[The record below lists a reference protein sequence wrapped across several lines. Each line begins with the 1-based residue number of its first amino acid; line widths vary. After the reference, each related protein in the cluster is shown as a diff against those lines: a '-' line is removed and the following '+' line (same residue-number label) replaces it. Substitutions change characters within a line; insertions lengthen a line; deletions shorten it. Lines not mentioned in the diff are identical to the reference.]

1 MRLARTLCV
10 LLLAAAGGVAAAAV
24 VAKETVCTITV
35 NSPDEQET
43 FRRFLPE
50 SKYTFVD
57 LVERGSSDWLASAC
71 RAAVSCDVLI
81 ISAHYDGGNVF
92 FSDRL
97 DASEYLTVNELE
109 RASCSGSCPAL
120 FARLK
125 EVYLFGC
132 NTLNPVPQSGASA
145 EIVRNLVR
153 DGLSFNDA
161 KRQLQS
167 LRAAHGESSRDRMR
181 QIFKDVPVIYGFS
194 STAPVGPVAGTSLT
208 RYFRANGD
216 REIAS
221 RRPSMRLLD
230 AFAAFG
236 MSVATGITDRDP
248 HADARADMCQFA
260 DDRLSTATKLA
271 FVHQILQRHIG
282 EARLHLDRIQRLTAS
297 LDEHVRHQPTVVQ
310 ALEDIGRDAGAR
322 ARFLG
327 YARDA
332 EEPSV
337 RQRLIDL
344 ARDVGWLS
352 ERERREEQ
360 AQMLR
365 ALLARDSVGVPEVD
379 LTCSLN
385 QDLQL
390 DGLFNAS
397 SLTPWL
403 NDVPRTAMQA
413 CLGSAES
420 RVATLQALISPDE
433 ADVRAAQAYLRHRPM
448 TDPTELRRVAA
459 AVAAMEP
466 GGAQVRALEALA
478 RQQVSDREVLSVL
491 TALFT
496 RTPSWSVQ
504 AAIAGI
510 LIRADLRALDASEL
524 ARELIVHRKP
534 APASGH
540 DMIDALIALLQPR

>member
-1 MRLARTLCV
+1 MRLARTLC
-10 LLLAAAGGVAAAAV
+10 LLVVAATALVTATAAF
-24 VAKETVCTITV
+24 AKQTVCTITV
-35 NSPDEQET
+35 NSPDEQEA

-50 SKYTFVD
+50 SKYRFVD
-57 LVERGSSDWLASAC
+57 LVERGRPDWLASAC
-71 RAAVSCDVLI
+71 RASVACDVLI
-81 ISAHYDGGNVF
+81 ISAHYDGGEF
-92 FSDRL
+92 FFPDRL
-97 DASEYLTVNELE
+97 DTSEYLTVTELE

-132 NTLNPVPQSGASA
+132 NTLNPTPQSGASA
-145 EIVRNLVR
+145 EIVRSLVR
-153 DGLSFNDA
+153 DGQSFTDA

-167 LRAAHGESSRDRMR
+167 LRAAHGEASRDRMR

-194 STAPVGPVAGTSLT
+194 STAPVGSVAGSSLT

-216 REIAS
+216 REIATG
-221 RRPSMRLLD
+221 RPSARLLD
-230 AFAAFG
+230 AFASFG
-236 MSVATGITDRDP
+236 MSVAPGITERDP

-260 DDRLSTATKLA
+260 DDRLSTATKLS

-282 EARLHLDRIQRLTAS
+282 EARLHLDRIQRLTAALS
-297 LDEHVRHQPTVVQ
+297 EAERRQPAVAQ
-310 ALEDIGRDAGAR
+310 AIEDIGRDAGAR
-322 ARFLG
+322 ARFLD

-337 RQRLIDL
+337 RLRLIDL

-365 ALLARDSVGVPEVD
+365 ALLARDMVGVPEVD
-379 LTCSLN
+379 LACSLN
-385 QDLQL
+385 KDHQL
-390 DGLFNAS
+390 DGLFSAS
-397 SLTPWL
+397 GLTAWL
-403 NDVPRTAMQA
+403 NDVPRAAMQA

-420 RVATLQALISPDE
+420 RAPTLLGLISSSE

-448 TDPTELRRVAA
+448 NDPTELRRVAA

-466 GGAQVRALEALA
+466 GGAQVHALEALA
-478 RQQVSDREVLSVL
+478 RQQVSDREVLQ
-491 TALFT
+491 LFS

-510 LIRADLRALDASEL
+510 LIRADLRSLDTSQL
-524 ARELIVHRKP
+524 ARELIAHRKP
-534 APASGH
+534 APASSD
-540 DMIDALIALLQPR
+540 DMIDALIATLQPR